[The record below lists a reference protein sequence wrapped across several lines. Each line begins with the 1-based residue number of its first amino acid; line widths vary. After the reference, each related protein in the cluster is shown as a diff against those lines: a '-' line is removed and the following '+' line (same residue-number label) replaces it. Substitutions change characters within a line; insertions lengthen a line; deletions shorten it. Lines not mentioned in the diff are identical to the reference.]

1 MDDSSISVTRR
12 YGGYVL
18 AGAVLLMGALF
29 GANWLLDTRDLS
41 PNLRIAVA
49 LVPVLGFAILIG
61 LEVQIVRHLD
71 EFQQRVQLEALA
83 MAFPA
88 AALLGYVVESLQK
101 AGVAQEWTVGR
112 VWPLMFLLYVPAYF
126 LARWRYR

>member
-1 MDDSSISVTRR
+1 M
-12 YGGYVL
+12 
-18 AGAVLLMGALF
+18 AVLF

-41 PNLRIAVA
+41 PGLRIAVA
-49 LVPVLGFAILIG
+49 LVPVLGFAVLIG

-88 AALLGYVVESLQK
+88 A
-101 AGVAQEWTVGR
+101 VGR
-112 VWPLMFLLYVPAYF
+112 VWPLMFLLYVPACF

>member
-1 MDDSSISVTRR
+1 MDASSTSVTRR

-18 AGAVLLMGALF
+18 AGAVLLMGVLLS
-29 GANWLLDTRDLS
+29 ANWLLDTRDLS

-101 AGVAQEWTVGR
+101 AGVAQGWTVGR
-112 VWPLMFLLYVPAYF
+112 VWPLMFLLYVPAYC